1 MEIYEFLKLVH
12 ILGAAILFG
21 TGLGIAFFMFCA
33 DRTQDAQLIL
43 GTAKTVIVA
52 DFLFTASAV
61 VLQPISGLA
70 LVYVAGHSLWDS
82 WILLSLLLYVLV
94 GVCWIPVVF
103 IQIALR
109 NCAQTAVDKG
119 AALGADYQR
128 LMRIWFWLGWPA
140 FLGMIGLFWLMISKP
155 DF

>member
-1 MEIYEFLKLVH
+1 MEIYEFLKIVH

-33 DRTQDAQLIL
+33 DRTRDAHLIL

-61 VLQPISGLA
+61 VLQPISGLT

-119 AALGADYQR
+119 EALGADYQR
-128 LMRIWFWLGWPA
+128 LMRMWFWLGWPA